1 MIGNQ
6 QGQPFQGAASLHY
19 SDQNRPMERTRP
31 APRAQVI
38 KLSMVLFTALSV
50 LSFALSRLPW

>member
-1 MIGNQ
+1 MQ
-6 QGQPFQGAASLHY
+6 Y